1 MGIKD
6 QNRTSVMMNGPRTR
20 GMCGLSCAEDCSNHI
35 LTLKNDRIE
44 LEKAA
49 KQWSEEDG
57 KGYSLEDII
66 CHGCWE
72 GDEKVASCA
81 MECAVR
87 RCARDRGVENCG
99 RCGEYP
105 CSTIKELLAGYSAS
119 AEGMV
124 QFLNIPL

>member
-1 MGIKD
+1 
-6 QNRTSVMMNGPRTR
+6 MMDGERTR
-20 GMCGLSCAEDCSNHI
+20 GKCGLSCVDDCSNHS
-35 LTLKNDRIE
+35 LTKLGDIKE

-49 KQWSEEDG
+49 MEWSIEDG
-57 KGYSLEDII
+57 KEYSVEDII

-72 GDEKVASCA
+72 DDDRVASCA
-81 MECAVR
+81 IECAVR
-87 RCARDRGVENCG
+87 RCVRDRGVENCG
-99 RCGEYP
+99 RCCEYP